1 MFRIAVRRWCIFLL
15 SCLSVHVHGHGVVRP
30 TPHPKRRMC
39 THNYSYALSTCLHP
53 LRERKEADE
62 GFLLCLRR
70 ASVGYH
76 SMLKHTYRVSVV
88 FTQGFPALQRFAQQ
102 KFLPSNPLSS
112 SCLWLDEEDFLAVKT
127 RASFYNVPNPLRID
141 PYAHHPLLS
150 RYAPEQARREAA
162 VQRKGRRKAKDAAAA
177 RPVAAHGAGPQA
189 TNAADA
195 EAPDHL
201 LTTAEHEAVG
211 HGAPSGPVL
220 TGGNFGAGTQHSL
233 EEATLP
239 RRCRGRPPGSAA
251 AAAQLAMQ
259 AQVAEHAPH
268 YQVPICTL
276 TLTKPL
282 YLFNMDQM
290 YLAEEGTAMSSLTA
304 HCLGREMM
312 DEYDSQRDKAL
323 TTWPP
328 RKWRFAGG
336 DGQLA
341 LAVNPQQP
349 WDEPTPMFDEAAS
362 LTFFREHRTAEGV
375 QKLQGRFPNSTS
387 DHLCPQGRRHMYSIS
402 TRRPY
407 SLPRQHTLN
416 ILAHRHG
423 YRSQWWGTLKQ
434 WSNIGVLPKPG
445 QTEHILPISVPS
457 KIVHISLIEDAATVM
472 QRCIILAKRCKLI
485 YMFAAEAPVSLPES
499 GGDAMGAHARQQT
512 SFLSHLGDARH
523 YGSEPGGFSRILTSA
538 LEDMRVKKWSLPVY
552 FTLRQLRMLKL
563 KLRPDAVGLLPT
575 AAGAA
580 EVHYIRDGAEAAG
593 IWDGEVSAAD
603 GEAAKDATAPTA
615 TVSVDAAST
624 EPRGGM
630 TLSCCDATIAT
641 TQSTT
646 TPAQASAGM
655 LEYWYHLS
663 QVYFPDSYLVPSVV
677 LTAEFENPGVPL
689 NGVSGQRLPYTA
701 LLYESLVNQHPE
713 VAAVV
718 RRASAADVERGT
730 EDADLKESRK
740 SAERRSCVDAQG
752 AVPVQQGLGRNQDIA
767 RSCAS
772 AAAHTFDSSEI
783 EVDEEDLAIARFVA
797 THSSPKHTQG
807 RSLWYQAQD
816 VLAAGGVVDVNS
828 APVEVMK
835 KSAALWM
842 GLTQAGGSGVLECGS
857 LDKLPGNVLCN
868 VECLMNPDEALR
880 LISAPFD
887 PM

>member
-1 MFRIAVRRWCIFLL
+1 
-15 SCLSVHVHGHGVVRP
+15 
-30 TPHPKRRMC
+30 
-39 THNYSYALSTCLHP
+39 
-53 LRERKEADE
+53 
-62 GFLLCLRR
+62 
-70 ASVGYH
+70 
-76 SMLKHTYRVSVV
+76 MLKHTYRVLVV
-88 FTQGFPALQRFAQQ
+88 FNQGFPALQRFAQQ

-112 SCLWLDEEDFLAVKT
+112 SCLWLDEADFLEVKA

-141 PYAHHPLLS
+141 PYAHHPFLS
-150 RYAPEQARREAA
+150 RYAPEQVRREAA
-162 VQRKGRRKAKDAAAA
+162 GQWKKGRQKAKGATHTAHKDAAAT
-177 RPVAAHGAGPQA
+177 RPVAAHGARPQA
-189 TNAADA
+189 TNTTEA

-201 LTTAEHEAVG
+201 RTAAEDEAAG
-211 HGAPSGPVL
+211 HGAASEPVL
-220 TGGNFGAGTQHSL
+220 TGCNSGAGPQNSM

-239 RRCRGRPPGSAA
+239 RRCRGRPPGRTA
-251 AAAQLAMQ
+251 AAAQPAMQ
-259 AQVAEHAPH
+259 AQIAEQVPH
-268 YQVPICTL
+268 YQVPICTV

-290 YLAEEGTAMSSLTA
+290 YLAEEGTAVPPLA
-304 HCLGREMM
+304 ARCLGRDMM
-312 DEYDSQRDKAL
+312 GAYDHERDRAL
-323 TTWPP
+323 AAWPP
-328 RKWRFAGG
+328 RNMSFAGG
-336 DGQLA
+336 DGPLA
-341 LAVNPQQP
+341 LAANPQRP
-349 WDEPTPMFDEAAS
+349 WDEPTPMLGEAAS
-362 LTFFREHRTAEGV
+362 LTWSREHRIAEGV
-375 QKLQGRFPNSTS
+375 RELQGRFPNSAS
-387 DHLCPQGRRHMYSIS
+387 DHLCPQGCRHMYSIS
-402 TRRPY
+402 TRHPY
-407 SLPRQHTLN
+407 SLPLQHTLS

-434 WSNIGVLPKPG
+434 WSSIGVLPQPG
-445 QTEHILPISVPS
+445 QNEHILPISVPS

-472 QRCIILAKRCKLI
+472 QRCIILAKHRKLI
-485 YMFAAEAPVSLPES
+485 YMFAAAAPVGLPES
-499 GGDAMGAHARQQT
+499 DVDAMGAHALTRAQQPT
-512 SFLSHLGDARH
+512 SFLPHPGDARH
-523 YGSEPGGFSRILTSA
+523 HGSHPDGLSRIFTSA
-538 LEDMRVKKWSLPVY
+538 LEDMRVNKRSLPVY

-563 KLRPDAVGLLPT
+563 KLRPDAVGLRPT

-580 EVHYIRDGAEAAG
+580 EVLHIRDGAEAVG
-593 IWDGEVSAAD
+593 VWDGEVSAAD
-603 GEAAKDATAPTA
+603 GEAATAATAPMA

-630 TLSCCDATIAT
+630 ALSCCDATIAT
-641 TQSTT
+641 IQSTT

-689 NGVSGQRLPYTA
+689 NGVNGQRLPYTT

-730 EDADLKESRK
+730 DDAGLKVSRK
-740 SAERRSCVDAQG
+740 SAEHRSCVDAQG
-752 AVPVQQGLGRNQDIA
+752 AVPAQQGLGRNQDIA
-767 RSCAS
+767 PPCAS
-772 AAAHTFDSSEI
+772 AAAHTFGSSEV

-835 KSAALWM
+835 KPAALWM
-842 GLTQAGGSGVLECGS
+842 GVTEAGGSGILEGGS
-857 LDKLPGNVLCN
+857 LDKLPGNMFCN
-868 VECLMNPDEALR
+868 VECLTNPDEALR
-880 LISAPFD
+880 LISVPFD